1 CDALVPNGVAGYVD
15 QVARFFVAQQKA
27 DDIAGNR
34 LDADRAMARR
44 RCGDM
49 ESGAAGS
56 VYFNRLPR
64 YQAARFSAQP
74 LRTDTRGQYRWHVGE
89 QRAPGGGEIVSV
101 LVIAQQNPFDSAKLR
116 DRQRGTGSLLK
127 CYGS

>member
-1 CDALVPNGVAGYVD
+1 MPTGPWRAGVAVTWSLVP
-15 QVARFFVAQQKA
+15 
-27 DDIAGNR
+27 
-34 LDADRAMARR
+34 
-44 RCGDM
+44 
-49 ESGAAGS
+49 AGS

-74 LRTDTRGQYRWHVGE
+74 LRTDTRGQYRWYVSE
-89 QRAPGGGEIVSV
+89 QRAPGRVEIVGV
-101 LVIAQQNPFDSAKLR
+101 LVMAQQNRVDAAQLR